1 MVVRYISS
9 LCAGAQPLTGL
20 PIIGTVAVR
29 YQNLL
34 RSVLAVVAVVDLR
47 LANLRR
53 NGQGAQAIATE
64 IAGALANIARQIG

>member
-20 PIIGTVAVR
+20 LIIGTVAVR
-29 YQNLL
+29 HQKLL
-34 RSVLAVVAVVDLR
+34 RSVLAVVAVVDQR

>member
-1 MVVRYISS
+1 MVVRYISG

-34 RSVLAVVAVVDLR
+34 RSVLAVVDQR

-64 IAGALANIARQIG
+64 IAGALANIARHIG